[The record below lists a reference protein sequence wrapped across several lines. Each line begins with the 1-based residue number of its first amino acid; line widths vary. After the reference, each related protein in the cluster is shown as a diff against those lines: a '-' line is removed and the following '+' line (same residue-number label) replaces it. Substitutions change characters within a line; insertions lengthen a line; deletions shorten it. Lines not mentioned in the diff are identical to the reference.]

1 MPADSPGHVPGRR
14 VADVPHGPRT
24 VASLGL
30 ASAQDVFRL
39 RRGAQ
44 RAAAALGLEHQDQVR
59 LATALSELGRDRLG
73 CGASTVAFRSES
85 GEQPTLV
92 VTLEWGRGREP
103 TPETLQLVSRLVVSE
118 FAPHESGGRVTVRQP
133 LPVNRLTVTE
143 MNERLAQALGQ
154 AGPTTETDFLRTQTR
169 DLITTLEETRAQREE
184 LRRLNEEL
192 RRLNEELEETNQGV
206 LALYSEL
213 TKELETTNIG
223 VLALHSELDEK
234 SRQLRE
240 ASEAKT
246 RFWTNISHELRAPI
260 NAVVALVRLLLDP
273 GSEPLS
279 AEQRRQ
285 ITLIEAS
292 GQTVLSLV
300 SDLLD
305 VAKAESGL
313 LDVQHAPVDLRLLV
327 TQLSATFQ
335 GTYGGKGISVVTP
348 DLKGLPTVVTDEKL
362 LTHVLRNLMS
372 NACKFTDEGEVRLD
386 ISVNDDRSPSL
397 RVTIT
402 DTGVGIPAEE
412 LSRVFEEF
420 YQVRGPQQSGHAGTG
435 LGLPYARTLTEL
447 LGGTLGLTSTLGVGT
462 RVEVL
467 VPVHTPDN
475 RGEETGGGAQ

>member
-1 MPADSPGHVPGRR
+1 MRA
-14 VADVPHGPRT
+14 A
-24 VASLGL
+24 ASLGL

-59 LATALSELGRDRLG
+59 LATALSELGRDRVG
-73 CGASTVAFRSES
+73 CGAVTVSFRSES
-85 GEQPTLV
+85 GEQPALV
-92 VTLEWGRGREP
+92 VALEWGSGPEP
-103 TPETLQLVSRLVVSE
+103 TPETLQLVSRLVVI
-118 FAPHESGGRVTVRQP
+118 AYGPHGAHGRVTIRQP
-133 LPVNRLTVTE
+133 LPVNHLTVTE
-143 MNERLAQALGQ
+143 MDERLAKALGQ
-154 AGPTTETDFLRTQTR
+154 DDPATEADFLRAQTR
-169 DLITTLEETRAQREE
+169 DLIATLEETRAQREE
-184 LRRLNEEL
+184 LRQLNK
-192 RRLNEELEETNQGV
+192 ELEETNQGV
-206 LALYSEL
+206 LALYTEL
-213 TKELETTNIG
+213 AKELETTNIG

-260 NAVVALVRLLLDP
+260 NSVVALTRLLLDP
-273 GSEPLS
+273 GSEPVS
-279 AEQRRQ
+279 PEQRQQ

-292 GQTVLSLV
+292 GQTILSLV

-305 VAKAESGL
+305 VVKAESGL
-313 LDVQHAPVDLRLLV
+313 LDVQRAPVDLRLLV
-327 TQLSATFQ
+327 TQLSATFE
-335 GTYGGKGISVVTP
+335 GTYGDKGVPLVTP
-348 DLKGLPTVVTDEKL
+348 DLRDLPTVITDEKL

-386 ISVNDDRSPSL
+386 IGMSDDRSSPSL

-402 DTGVGIPAEE
+402 DTGVGIPAAE

-420 YQVRGPQQSGHAGTG
+420 YQVRGPHQSGHAGTG

-447 LGGTLGLTSTLGVGT
+447 LGGTLELTSTPGVGT

-467 VPVHTPDN
+467 VPVHGPDS

>member
-1 MPADSPGHVPGRR
+1 MRA
-14 VADVPHGPRT
+14 A
-24 VASLGL
+24 ASLGL

-59 LATALSELGRDRLG
+59 LATALSELGRDRVD
-73 CGASTVAFRSES
+73 CGAVTVAFRSES
-85 GEQPTLV
+85 GEQPALV
-92 VTLEWGRGREP
+92 VTLEWDRGPEP
-103 TPETLQLVSRLVVSE
+103 TPETLQLVSRLVVIE
-118 FAPHESGGRVTVRQP
+118 YEPHGAHGRVTIRQP
-133 LPVNRLTVTE
+133 LPVNHSTVTE
-143 MNERLAQALGQ
+143 MDARLAKALGQ
-154 AGPTTETDFLRTQTR
+154 PDPTTEADFLRAQTR
-169 DLITTLEETRAQREE
+169 DLIATLEETRAQREE
-184 LRRLNEEL
+184 LRRLNK
-192 RRLNEELEETNQGV
+192 ELEDTNQGV

-213 TKELETTNIG
+213 TKELEATNIG

-234 SRQLRE
+234 SQQLRE

-260 NAVVALVRLLLDP
+260 NSVVALARLLLDP
-273 GSEPLS
+273 GSEPVS
-279 AEQRRQ
+279 PEQRQQ

-305 VAKAESGL
+305 VVKAESGL
-313 LDVQHAPVDLRLLV
+313 LDVQRAPVDLRLLV
-327 TQLSATFQ
+327 TQLSATFE
-335 GTYGGKGISVVTP
+335 GTYGGRDVLLLTP
-348 DLKGLPTVVTDEKL
+348 DLWDLPTVITDEKL

-386 ISVNDDRSPSL
+386 IGLGEDQSSPSL

-420 YQVRGPQQSGHAGTG
+420 YQIRGPHQSGHAGTG

-447 LGGTLGLTSTLGVGT
+447 LGGTLELTSTLGVGT

-467 VPVHTPDN
+467 VPVHGPDN
-475 RGEETGGGAQ
+475 GGEETGGGTQ

>member
-1 MPADSPGHVPGRR
+1 MARAADR
-14 VADVPHGPRT
+14 GPRT
-24 VASLGL
+24 ATSLDL

-73 CGASTVAFRSES
+73 CGPGTVSFRSES

-92 VTLEWGRGREP
+92 VTLEWGRGLEP
-103 TPETLQLVSRLVVSE
+103 TVETLQLVSRLVVIE
-118 FAPHESGGRVTVRQP
+118 YEPHEKHGLVTIRQP
-133 LPVNRLTVTE
+133 LPANHLTATE
-143 MNERLAQALGQ
+143 MDERLARSLGR
-154 AGPTTETDFLRTQTR
+154 AGPATEADFLRAQTR
-169 DLITTLEETRAQREE
+169 DLIATLEETRAQREE
-184 LRRLNEEL
+184 LL
-192 RRLNEELEETNQGV
+192 RLNEELEETNQGV

-234 SRQLRE
+234 SRLLRE

-260 NAVVALVRLLLDP
+260 NSVVALARLLMDP
-273 GSEPLS
+273 GSEPVS
-279 AEQRRQ
+279 PEQRRQ

-305 VAKAESGL
+305 VVKAESGL
-313 LDVQHAPVDLRLLV
+313 LDVHRAPVDLRLLV
-327 TQLSATFQ
+327 TQLSATFE
-335 GTYGGKGISVVTP
+335 GTYGAKGVPLVTP
-348 DLKGLPTVVTDEKL
+348 DLKDLPTVITDEKL

-386 ISVNDDRSPSL
+386 VGISGERSSPSL

-402 DTGVGIPAEE
+402 DTGVGIPAAE
-412 LSRVFEEF
+412 LGRVFEEF
-420 YQVRGPQQSGHAGTG
+420 YQVRGPHQSGHAGTG

-447 LGGTLGLTSTLGVGT
+447 LGGTLELTSTAGVGT

-467 VPVHTPDN
+467 VPVDGPHG